1 TGYEPNAHVAEEAA
15 VRAATVTVPQLRAG
29 QYSAW
34 RPQMENTLLRA
45 GVAKRDYAEEN
56 ADWAALATAV
66 DNWSRDDERASIA
79 FALGRKKDA
88 KAPESASSASDRV
101 SEEKARRGAIEAV
114 ARGRKAFAL
123 LYQALSEDLR
133 KLVAAVPQGYAYGL
147 WSWLETR
154 YQSTEQDSIGDLWE
168 EFTQLEQE
176 EDESF
181 DAFKARVDRTRLLL
195 DNAKEAPSPGLYAH
209 RLLRKL
215 RPNYNAAVL
224 ALNASGRLKDAKNIK
239 WDEIVAFIN
248 NHEKNERRLAE
259 QSCGE
264 ELSRA
269 MSAYKS
275 GGRRGVTFDLAQQQQ
290 RRGAVEC
297 FRCGGKGH
305 MAREC
310 KARFEDTRNRSEG
323 ESDDDGALAG
333 SGTRQQR
340 ANVVYG
346 NRFEPLTDD
355 SEDEDWR
362 GARACSA
369 ALSVSSGNHRGK
381 TEVQAGPATAAQDR
395 PGAVS
400 VRKSRPGRA
409 IGGAASSSGPGS
421 TGVQLRASD
430 KKTEEQ
436 AGPATAAQD
445 RPGAVSVRKPRQG
458 RAADGAAGSSSL
470 GLAGVQRAST
480 QTNSGVQRDDAG
492 TAVRDQPGAV
502 STEHVSLAGRHKQQR
517 PSSAG
522 RANQA

>member
-1 TGYEPNAHVAEEAA
+1 
-15 VRAATVTVPQLRAG
+15 
-29 QYSAW
+29 
-34 RPQMENTLLRA
+34 MENTLLRA

-66 DNWSRDDERASIA
+66 DNWSREDERASIA

-88 KAPESASSASDRV
+88 KALDSAASASDRA

-123 LYQALSEDLR
+123 LYQTLPEDLR
-133 KLVAAVPQGYAYGL
+133 KLVAGVPQGYAFGL

-154 YQSTEQDSIGDLWE
+154 YQSTEQNSIGDLWE

-224 ALNASGRLKDAKNIK
+224 ALNASGRLKDAKSIK

-259 QSCGE
+259 QSGE
-264 ELSRA
+264 EHSRA
-269 MSAYKS
+269 MSATS
-275 GGRRGVTFDLAQQQQ
+275 TGGRRGVTFDLAQQQQ

-310 KARFEDTRNRSEG
+310 KARSESTRNRSEG
-323 ESDDDGALAG
+323 ESDDDGAQAG

-340 ANVVYG
+340 ANSLFA
-346 NRFEPLTDD
+346 NHFERFTDS
-355 SEDEDWR
+355 SEDDDW
-362 GARACSA
+362 GCGRACSA
-369 ALSVSSGNHRGK
+369 VRSVSSDYTREK
-381 TEVQAGPATAAQDR
+381 TEAQTGPATAAQDR

-400 VRKSRPGRA
+400 VRKSR
-409 IGGAASSSGPGS
+409 
-421 TGVQLRASD
+421 
-430 KKTEEQ
+430 
-436 AGPATAAQD
+436 
-445 RPGAVSVRKPRQG
+445 QG
-458 RAADGAAGSSSL
+458 RAAGDAAGNN
-470 GLAGVQRAST
+470 GGVQLAST
-480 QTNSGVQRDDAG
+480 RINSDVQRDTAG
-492 TAVRDQPGAV
+492 TTVRDQPGAV
-502 STEHVSLAGRHKQQR
+502 STKHVSLAGRHKQQR
-517 PSSAG
+517 PSSAR
-522 RANQA
+522 RAAAKQGQRGC